1 MFLQPPHPTGPP
13 RIWVLV
19 GEDSRDHPSQKAE
32 IGQLCPQS
40 VEDEDQEEELGKTL
54 VLSHLREK
62 PRPQPKERDGE
73 GENQNGW
80 HPIPR
85 KGFDRC

>member
-1 MFLQPPHPTGPP
+1 
-13 RIWVLV
+13 
-19 GEDSRDHPSQKAE
+19 
-32 IGQLCPQS
+32 
-40 VEDEDQEEELGKTL
+40 
-54 VLSHLREK
+54 LSHLREK